1 MLCLFILYSEIQGV
15 GSFVA
20 LGEPCME
27 EELWHMCLVCRAAE
41 TQNHSE
47 FGFRMQALSDIF
59 R

>member
-1 MLCLFILYSEIQGV
+1 M